1 MDIQDIEEVVS
12 NEVEQVEET
21 PKDEPVTPDLEVKHQ
36 DALDIL
42 KQSVDRL
49 LSFYCELNANR
60 KDYSDDEF
68 KTMEAMAVEYIG
80 TLFPKLNTTKR
91 ALKYLEIYYQIYTLK
106 QTQERRLKLL
116 DSFHDVMQFCEKEE
130 LFLDACK
137 QLQQHI
143 ALMSRQLDELTQNG
157 QSTPVGE
164 SLGDRIHDPL
174 HTQRPLTRR
183 GNRRH

>member
-1 MDIQDIEEVVS
+1 MDIQEIEEVVS
-12 NEVEQVEET
+12 NEVEQVEAE
-21 PKDEPVTPDLEVKHQ
+21 PKDEPVTPDLEVKHE
-36 DALDIL
+36 DALGIL

-49 LSFYCELNANR
+49 LSFYCELSANR

-143 ALMSRQLDELTQNG
+143 ALMSRQLDGLTKNG

-164 SLGDRIHDPL
+164 SLDDRIHDPL
-174 HTQRPLTRR
+174 HAQRPLTRR